1 MQHTALII
9 AIVLGFISV
18 HASAMQE
25 NGNDNEDQSAE
36 LVLQPELQRRA
47 IDLDKIDSGDFEAGL
62 FVGILN
68 IEDFGNDTV
77 YGVRIAYHI
86 TEDFFVE
93 VMGGKSDAGETSF
106 ERLTPSAPLITDD
119 ERELTYYN
127 LAMGFNVF
135 PGEVFVGS
143 KYAFNSALYFVIG
156 AGSTDFAG
164 DDRFTINYGVG
175 YRILFQDW
183 LALHLDMRDHIF
195 DIDLLGEE
203 QTTHN
208 LEFHTGITFFF

>member
-1 MQHTALII
+1 MYLSFAPLLAWSDDQSNT
-9 AIVLGFISV
+9 
-18 HASAMQE
+18 
-25 NGNDNEDQSAE
+25 DDQSAE
-36 LVLQPELQRRA
+36 IVLQPELKRRA
-47 IDLDKIDSGDFEAGL
+47 IDLDKIDGGDFEVGL

-93 VMGGKSDAGETSF
+93 TTAGRSEAGETSF
-106 ERLTPSAPLITDD
+106 ERLNQSAPLLTDE
-119 ERELTYYN
+119 EREVSYYN

-135 PGEVFVGS
+135 PGEVFIGS
-143 KYAFNSALYFVIG
+143 KYAFSSALYFVIG
-156 AGSTDFAG
+156 AGNTDFAG

-183 LALHLDMRDHIF
+183 LAAHVDMRDHIF
-195 DIDLLGEE
+195 DIDILGEE

-208 LEFHTGITFFF
+208 LEFHTGLTFFF